1 MSSNPLLINEN
12 DEAVLRRYRHPN
24 FVIRVLKN
32 TDFSLLMSRIILS
45 FTPNASGE
53 EFVSQIPRDLGA
65 DENYINSLGPFL
77 TFIIALKVM
86 NPVRQD
92 ERRTLRT
99 DTQIDAEEEQQT
111 DGDRVQTSSLTYKDN
126 HFFFK
131 PFNNRYKQSFLSLQ
145 NSIHQHLEEHSEE
158 NTNDLIGLASFG
170 IS

>member
-1 MSSNPLLINEN
+1 MSSSPLLINES
-12 DEAVLRRYRHPN
+12 DEAVLKHYRHPN

-32 TDFSLLMSRIILS
+32 TEFSLLMSRIVLS
-45 FTPNASGE
+45 FTPNSSGE

-65 DENYINSLGPFL
+65 DEEYINSLGPFL

-92 ERRTLRT
+92 ERKPLRT
-99 DTQIDAEEEQQT
+99 DTQIDVEVEHKT
-111 DGDRVQTSSLTYKDN
+111 YDDRVQTSLLTYKDN

-158 NTNDLIGLASFG
+158 NKNDLIGLASLG